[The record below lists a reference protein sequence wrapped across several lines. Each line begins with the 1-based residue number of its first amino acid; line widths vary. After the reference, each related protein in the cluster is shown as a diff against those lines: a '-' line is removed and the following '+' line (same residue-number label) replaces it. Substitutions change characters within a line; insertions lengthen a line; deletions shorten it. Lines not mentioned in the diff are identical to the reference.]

1 MTTLTELLPPPTN
14 DTPPDPDSIY
24 NAFAGWATEQGLTL
38 YPHQEEALIEVAM
51 GSNVILSTP
60 TGSGKSLVAAG
71 AHFAALANGQRSY
84 YTAPIKALVS
94 EKFFALID
102 IFGAAKVGMMTGDA
116 SVNAKAPIICCT
128 AEILA
133 SIALRDGADADVG
146 QVVMDEFHYYA
157 DPDRGWAWQVP
168 LIELPKAQF
177 ILMSATLGDVTRFQ
191 EDLTKRTGWPTAVV
205 KNAERPVPL
214 VFSFS
219 LEPLHEAISELLTTN
234 QAPAYIV
241 HFTQAAALEQAQ
253 ALMSTNMCTRQ
264 EKDKIAELIGE
275 FRFASG
281 FGKTLSRLVRHGIG
295 VHHAGMLPKYRRL
308 VEQLAQAGL
317 LKVICGTDTLG
328 VGINVP
334 IRTVVFTSLS
344 KYDGKKTRLLQVRE
358 FHQIA
363 GRAGRAGF
371 DTAGRVVVQAPEH
384 VIDNERSFAKAL
396 AKTGGDEAVA
406 RRRVVKKKPP
416 EGAISWGKPTFERLV
431 NSEPEPLTSSFTV
444 THAMVLNVIDRPG
457 NAYLALKH
465 LLRDNHEDR
474 AKQRKHI
481 HRAIEI
487 YRALLAGGV
496 VERLDEPDEKGR
508 YVRLTVDLQYDFA
521 LNQPLSPFAL
531 AAIELLDRESETY
544 ALDVLSVIESTLDD
558 PRQILSAQQFRA
570 RGEAV
575 AAMKSEGIEYEERM
589 ELLDSVTWPK
599 PLEDVLEAGYDIYRR
614 GHPWVGDY
622 HVSPKTVVRD
632 MYERAMTFGE
642 YVQFYSLSRS
652 EGIVLRYLADAYKA
666 LRQTVPDEAK
676 SEELTDLIEWLGELI
691 RQVDSSLIDEWEKLS
706 HPDDLRL
713 RLPAGQGG
721 AQGGHQERAR
731 VQDPRPQR
739 ALPPGHAGRPAPLRR
754 PRRPRRTRR
763 LDRRRLGGRARR
775 LLRALRRA
783 RHRPRR
789 ARPVEAAHRGGQD
802 RLDGPPDLRRPGR
815 RPRLGHLR
823 HGRPRRLGRGGR
835 GRHPRHRRRPA
846 LETSNSKSS
855 SDRTDPGFIR
865 SDALSRQRGGR
876 HGGDHGS
883 DGGQARAAQPGP
895 GVAVARRQRLVPGAD
910 QAAREHR
917 SDSPMWPSSVNT
929 IR

>member
-1 MTTLTELLPPPTN
+1 MTTLTDLLPSPS
-14 DTPPDPDSIY
+14 DTPPDPDAIFT
-24 NAFAGWATEQGLTL
+24 AFADWAKDRDLSL
-38 YPHQEEALIEVAM
+38 YPHQEEALIEVVM

-60 TGSGKSLVAAG
+60 TGSGKSLVATG

-94 EKFFALID
+94 EKFFALCEV
-102 IFGAAKVGMMTGDA
+102 FGPANVGMLTGDA

-133 SIALRDGADADVG
+133 AIALRDGADADVG
-146 QVVMDEFHYYA
+146 QVIMDEFHYYA

-205 KNAERPVPL
+205 KNTERPVPL

-219 LEPLHEAISELLTTN
+219 LEPLHETLQELLTTD
-234 QAPAYIV
+234 QAPVYVV

-253 ALMSTNMCTRQ
+253 ALMSTNVSTRQ
-264 EKDKIAELIGE
+264 EKDAIAEMIGS

-308 VEQLAQAGL
+308 VETLAQAGL

-334 IRTVVFTSLS
+334 IRTVVFTALA
-344 KYDGKKTRLLQVRE
+344 KYDGKKTRLLRARE

-363 GRAGRAGF
+363 GRAGRAGY

-384 VIDNERSFAKAL
+384 VIDNEKSYAKAL
-396 AKTGGDEAVA
+396 AKTGGDTALA

-416 EGAISWGKPTFERLV
+416 EGSISWGKPTFERLV
-431 NSEPEPLTSSFTV
+431 AAEPEPLTSSFTV

-457 NAYLALKH
+457 NAYAAMKH

-508 YVRLTVDLQYDFA
+508 WVRLTVDLQYDFA

-531 AAIELLDRESETY
+531 AAIELLDKDSEGY

-575 AAMKSEGIEYEERM
+575 AAMKADGVEYETRM
-589 ELLDSVTWPK
+589 ELLEDVTWPK
-599 PLEDVLEAGYDIYRR
+599 PLEEVLEAAYEIYRR

-622 HVSPKTVVRD
+622 MVSPKTIVRD
-632 MYERAMTFGE
+632 LFERAMTFPE
-642 YVQFYSLSRS
+642 YVQFYALSRS
-652 EGIVLRYLADAYKA
+652 EGIVLRYLADAYRA

-676 SEELTDLIEWLGELI
+676 TEELTDLIEWLGELI
-691 RQVDSSLIDEWEKLS
+691 RQVDSSLVDEWEKLTN
-706 HPDDLRL
+706 PDDLGPAEVRAQPKTLTSNTRAFRVLVRNALFRRVTLAAL
-713 RLPAGQGG
+713 RHYDELGALDSADGWNAAAWEEAIEEYFDAHDDLGTGPDARGPAMLIIEEGKTAWTVRQIFDDPAGDHDWGISATVDLAASDEEG
-721 AQGGHQERAR
+721 AAVVH
-731 VQDPRPQR
+731 VTD
-739 ALPPGHAGRPAPLRR
+739 
-754 PRRPRRTRR
+754 
-763 LDRRRLGGRARR
+763 
-775 LLRALRRA
+775 
-783 RHRPRR
+783 
-789 ARPVEAAHRGGQD
+789 VGQ
-802 RLDGPPDLRRPGR
+802 L
-815 RPRLGHLR
+815 
-823 HGRPRRLGRGGR
+823 
-835 GRHPRHRRRPA
+835 
-846 LETSNSKSS
+846 
-855 SDRTDPGFIR
+855 
-865 SDALSRQRGGR
+865 
-876 HGGDHGS
+876 
-883 DGGQARAAQPGP
+883 
-895 GVAVARRQRLVPGAD
+895 
-910 QAAREHR
+910 
-917 SDSPMWPSSVNT
+917 
-929 IR
+929 